1 MAMKIYPRGTLEL
14 LSEVLVARA
23 KELGAEAFAIQDEIL
38 ESEAALDPAGPLVW
52 AMCIHAVALTQLS
65 ELTPV
70 GTNAL
75 PFAMVADTD
84 APFGTNLVLQPGSI
98 SMLNAALL
106 MDSALEHC
114 VCLGMRSY
122 GFAPSQWA
130 NLPYHEKVIPLE
142 SYMEDLAQWTD
153 AADSLGNRVSMA
165 LTFPRLTTR
174 QDLEQLMT
182 PSPHHSPEQQQTA
195 VRSRPVSFSPT

>member
-70 GTNAL
+70 GTN
-75 PFAMVADTD
+75 
-84 APFGTNLVLQPGSI
+84 
-98 SMLNAALL
+98 
-106 MDSALEHC
+106 
-114 VCLGMRSY
+114 
-122 GFAPSQWA
+122 
-130 NLPYHEKVIPLE
+130 
-142 SYMEDLAQWTD
+142 
-153 AADSLGNRVSMA
+153 
-165 LTFPRLTTR
+165 
-174 QDLEQLMT
+174 
-182 PSPHHSPEQQQTA
+182 
-195 VRSRPVSFSPT
+195 